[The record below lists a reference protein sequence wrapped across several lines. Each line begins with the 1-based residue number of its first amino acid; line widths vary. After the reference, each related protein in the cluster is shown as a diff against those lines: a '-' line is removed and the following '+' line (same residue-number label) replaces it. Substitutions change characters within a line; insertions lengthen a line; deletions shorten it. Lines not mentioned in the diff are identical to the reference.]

1 MGADCNGCVTHHGF
15 INLDRSRFFQDCIA
29 SIFAYEINTIKK
41 NILAVIRKQSTELDW
56 ENFITV
62 IANFAQS
69 TTGAKYI
76 WQTEY
81 YWLIS
86 EYLGQNKWS
95 KVWMVMVEFRAERVL
110 CYMKYLFLTR
120 NWTFQLSIW
129 ISFPFFIFPHFKS
142 STKVSY

>member
-1 MGADCNGCVTHHGF
+1 MVVLRTMDLSILIGLASF
-15 INLDRSRFFQDCIA
+15 KIA
-29 SIFAYEINTIKK
+29 SLRFLRMKLILYKK

-86 EYLGQNKWS
+86 EYLGQN
-95 KVWMVMVEFRAERVL
+95 
-110 CYMKYLFLTR
+110 
-120 NWTFQLSIW
+120 
-129 ISFPFFIFPHFKS
+129 
-142 STKVSY
+142 